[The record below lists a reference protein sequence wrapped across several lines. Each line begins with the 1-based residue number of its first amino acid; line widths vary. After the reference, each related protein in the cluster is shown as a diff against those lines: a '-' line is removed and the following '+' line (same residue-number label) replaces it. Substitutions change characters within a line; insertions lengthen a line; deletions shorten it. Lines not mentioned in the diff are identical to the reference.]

1 MVEQFAADYSAAEQ
15 SLKGTED
22 DQSSIHYPTV
32 FLYIGD
38 ETEQAIEPMMK
49 SNALRW
55 ANHAGVVYGHVSS
68 GSSARDGTAANLF
81 TIPLEGLA
89 PQGEEKRQIRTRIG
103 SGFHQSPEGLGLLN
117 RALRQMNDTIGDY
130 GRMYASFDRL
140 HLAVITRADDP
151 MNILVP
157 DIALLAQSIFGT
169 LFKSVQMDLFVLLQ
183 EREQSDS
190 YGYAAATGI
199 SFLREIERFQ
209 SPDFCYRA
217 PLLLA
222 GDGLTIPVEHQSAPL
237 FDLVYLL
244 SDRNEK
250 GMTPYNGME
259 QNYEIICRIMLLK
272 NRGQREADLHYNGE
286 SYNNMSFKHSLISE
300 SGRLG
305 LVSAG
310 LAKVQRPS
318 YAIALTV
325 LYHLF
330 DQVIVRLQSGP
341 ELSAADKLRFFGV
354 DAPSLS
360 ARSKERMPLP
370 DRLADMRGL
379 ITSGVRYD
387 ELRGMSLSQAEHALY
402 GSSCES
408 FFNQHFVQNAKLQLE
423 GLDVAGAL
431 KRTLSR
437 SMAEEPR
444 ISFYHLYKWTDD
456 SQGKGEVIGAV
467 QEKIR
472 ELTRSIDDLQEEL
485 VQLYDSRVDDLKFQ
499 RVPFMDKRNIRA
511 FTHAFLG
518 QVYGLRYERLKLETE
533 LVIYRRYAAELE
545 QLNQWYRVRIERL
558 HDLRAQLKTK
568 AKQSISLGDDYI
580 GQNVF
585 DYYERVTADALRE
598 LEEKRGESVL
608 FEERYIGNVAEL
620 LEQEESVFIERLI
633 VVCRRDILTTS
644 RFALSFE
651 EELLQRANVSVSY
664 TNRQALPKEELFEQ
678 LYRML
683 EEHASIH
690 IRLFDYTHKH
700 RYEEKYFIGD
710 RSSEFIRY
718 AFSMDES
725 SRIHKLGCLHENRS
739 SGVEKLHLMGGF
751 HMEDMMYYRNA
762 KSYYDAY
769 VQDGYKFHAAQESEL
784 PTLR

>member
-22 DQSSIHYPTV
+22 DQSSIHFPTV
-32 FLYIGD
+32 FLFIGD

-49 SNALRW
+49 SNTLRW

-68 GSSARDGTAANLF
+68 GSSAREATVANLF
-81 TIPLEGLA
+81 TIPLSGLA
-89 PQGEEKRQIRTRIG
+89 PQGEDKRLIRARIG
-103 SGFHQSPEGLGLLN
+103 SGFHQAADGLGLLN
-117 RALRQMNDTIGDY
+117 RTLRQMNDTIGDY

-151 MNILVP
+151 MNVLVP
-157 DIALLAQSIFGT
+157 DITLLAQSIFGT

-209 SPDFCYRA
+209 SSAFSYRA
-217 PLLLA
+217 PLLQA

-250 GMTPYNGME
+250 GMSPYNGME
-259 QNYEIICRIMLLK
+259 QNYEIICRILLLK
-272 NRGQREADLHYNGE
+272 NRSQREMNLQFNGE
-286 SYNNMSFKHSLISE
+286 SYNNTSFKHSLMAE

-310 LAKVQRPS
+310 LAKVHRPS

-330 DQVIVRLQSGP
+330 DQVIVRLQSGA

-354 DAPSLS
+354 DAHTLS
-360 ARSKERMPLP
+360 ARSKERVPQP
-370 DRLADMRGL
+370 DRLADMKGL

-387 ELRGMSLSQAEHALY
+387 ELRGMTLSQAEHALY
-402 GSSCES
+402 GSSCEA
-408 FFNQHFVQNAKLQLE
+408 FFNQHFVQTAKQQLD
-423 GLDVAGAL
+423 GMDVAGAI

-437 SMAEEPR
+437 SMSEEPR
-444 ISFYHLYKWTDD
+444 ISFYHLYKWTDE
-456 SQGKGEVIGAV
+456 SHGRGEVIGSV

-472 ELTRSIDDLQEEL
+472 ELSRAIEDIQEEL
-485 VQLYDSRVDDLKFQ
+485 VQLYDSRVEDLKFQ
-499 RVPFMDKRNIRA
+499 RVPFMDKRNVRSLIH
-511 FTHAFLG
+511 TFLD

-585 DYYERVTADALRE
+585 DYYERVTADALHE
-598 LEEKRGESVL
+598 LEEKRGASIL
-608 FEERYIGNVAEL
+608 FEERYIGNVGDL

-644 RFALSFE
+644 RFVLSFE
-651 EELLQRANVSVSY
+651 EELLHRANVSVSY
-664 TNRQALPKEELFEQ
+664 TNRQALPKEELFQQ

-683 EEHASIH
+683 EENAAIH

-700 RYEEKYFIGD
+700 RYEEKYIFGD

-718 AFSMDES
+718 AFGLDES

-762 KSYYDAY
+762 KAFYDAY
-769 VQDGYKFHAAQESEL
+769 VQDGYKFHSTDESEL
-784 PTLR
+784 PDLH

>member
-1 MVEQFAADYSAAEQ
+1 MVEQFAAEYSAAEQ

-32 FLYIGD
+32 FLFIGD
-38 ETEQAIEPMMK
+38 ETEQAIEPVMK

-55 ANHAGVVYGHVSS
+55 ANHAGVVYGHVSG
-68 GSSARDGTAANLF
+68 GSSAREGAAANLF
-81 TIPLEGLA
+81 TIPLAELV
-89 PQGEEKRQIRTRIG
+89 PQGREKRTIRQGIG
-103 SGFHQSPEGLGLLN
+103 SGFHDAAEGLGLLN

-140 HLAVITRADDP
+140 HLAVIVRADDP

-157 DIALLAQSIFGT
+157 DITLLAQSIFGS

-183 EREQSDS
+183 EREQSDA

-199 SFLREIERFQ
+199 SFLREVERFQ
-209 SPDFCYRA
+209 SPDYSYHA
-217 PLLLA
+217 PLMQA
-222 GDGLTIPVEHQSAPL
+222 GDGLSIPVVHQSAPL

-250 GMTPYNGME
+250 GMTPFNGME

-272 NRGQREADLHYNGE
+272 NRGQREAEMHVSGE
-286 SYNNMSFKHSLISE
+286 SYNNTSFKHSLMSE
-300 SGRLG
+300 SGRVG

-341 ELSAADKLRFFGV
+341 ELSSADKLRFFGV
-354 DAPSLS
+354 DAATLA
-360 ARSKERMPLP
+360 ARSKERVPLP
-370 DRLADMRGL
+370 DRLADMKGL
-379 ITSGVRYD
+379 ITSGVRYE
-387 ELRGMSLSQAEHALY
+387 ELKGMTLSQAEHALY

-408 FFNQHFVQNAKLQLE
+408 FFNQHFVQNAKQQLE
-423 GLDVAGAL
+423 GIDVAAAL

-444 ISFYHLYKWTDD
+444 ISFYHLYKWTDE
-456 SQGKGEVIGAV
+456 SLGRGEVIGAV

-472 ELTRSIDDLQEEL
+472 ELTRAIEDIQEEL
-485 VQLYDSRVDDLKFQ
+485 IQLYDSRVEDLKFQ
-499 RVPFMDKRNIRA
+499 RVPFMDKRNVRSFI
-511 FTHAFLG
+511 HAFLDE
-518 QVYGLRYERLKLETE
+518 VYGLRYERLKLETE
-533 LVIYRRYAAELE
+533 LVVYRRYAAELE

-558 HDLRAQLKTK
+558 HDLRSQLKTK

-585 DYYERVTADALRE
+585 DYYERVTAEALRE
-598 LEEKRGESVL
+598 LEEKRGESIL
-608 FEERYIGNVAEL
+608 FEDRYIGNVAEL
-620 LEQEESVFIERLI
+620 LEQEEPVFIERLI
-633 VVCRRDILTTS
+633 AVCRRDILTAS
-644 RFALSFE
+644 GFAMSFE

-664 TNRQALPKEELFEQ
+664 TNRQALPKEELFER

-683 EEHASIH
+683 EEHAAIH

-700 RYEEKYFIGD
+700 RYEEKYFFGD

-718 AFSMDES
+718 AFGMDEA
-725 SRIHKLGCLHENRS
+725 SRLHKLGCLHENRS

-751 HMEDMMYYRNA
+751 HVEDMMYYRNA
-762 KSYYDAY
+762 KAFYDAY
-769 VQDGYKFHAAQESEL
+769 VQDGHQFHAIEESEL
-784 PTLR
+784 PALR

>member
-38 ETEQAIEPMMK
+38 DVETAIEPMMK

-55 ANHAGVVYGHVSS
+55 ANHAGVVYGHISS
-68 GSSARDGTAANLF
+68 GLGTREEAAANLF
-81 TIPLEGLA
+81 TIPLSGLA
-89 PQGEEKRQIRTRIG
+89 SQQEDKRTIRERIG
-103 SGFHQSPEGLGLLN
+103 SGFHATSDHLHNLN
-117 RALRQMNDTIGDY
+117 RSLRQMNDAIGDY

-140 HLAVITRADDP
+140 HLAVIARADDP

-169 LFKSVQMDLFVLLQ
+169 MFKSVQMDLFVLLQ
-183 EREQSDS
+183 EREQSES
-190 YGYAAATGI
+190 FGYAAATGI
-199 SFLREIERFQ
+199 GFLRELERFQ
-209 SPDFCYRA
+209 RPDFTYHA
-217 PLLLA
+217 PLMVT
-222 GDGLTIPVEHQSAPL
+222 GDGLAIPVEHQSASL

-250 GMTPYNGME
+250 GMAAYNGME
-259 QNYEIICRIMLLK
+259 HNYEIICRIMLLK
-272 NRGQREADLHYNGE
+272 NRGHRESDIHYNGE
-286 SYNNMSFKHSLISE
+286 SYNNTSFKHSLITE

-330 DQVIVRLQSGP
+330 DQVIVRLQSTP
-341 ELSAADKLRFFGV
+341 ELSVKEKLRFFGV
-354 DAPSLS
+354 DAATLS
-360 ARSKERMPLP
+360 ARSMERVPLP
-370 DRLADMRGL
+370 DKLADMKGL

-387 ELRGMSLSQAEHALY
+387 ELRGMTLSQAEHALY
-402 GSSCES
+402 GNSCDS
-408 FFNQHFVQNAKLQLE
+408 FFNQHFVQKAKLRLE
-423 GLDVAGAL
+423 ELDVAGAL
-431 KRTLSR
+431 KRMLSR
-437 SMAEEPR
+437 SMAEQR
-444 ISFYHLYKWTDD
+444 QISFYQLYKWTDGNGD
-456 SQGKGEVIGAV
+456 VIKAV
-467 QEKIR
+467 HEKIR
-472 ELTRSIDDLQEEL
+472 DLSREIEQIQEEL
-485 VQLYDSRVDDLKFQ
+485 IQTYDSRVEDLKFQ
-499 RVPFMDKRNIRA
+499 RVPFMDKRNIRS
-511 FTHAFLG
+511 FIHAFLEKI
-518 QVYGLRYERLKLETE
+518 YGLRYERLKLETE
-533 LVIYRRYAAELE
+533 LVVYRRYAEELE

-568 AKQSISLGDDYI
+568 AKQSISLGDGYI

-585 DYYERVTADALRE
+585 DYYERVTADVLHE
-598 LEEKRGESVL
+598 LEEKRGAAVL

-620 LEQEESVFIERLI
+620 LEQEESVFMNRLI
-633 VVCRRDILTTS
+633 VVCRRDILTTE
-644 RFALSFE
+644 RFNLSFE

-664 TNRQALPKEELFEQ
+664 SNRKALPKEELFQQ

-683 EEHASIH
+683 EEHATIH

-700 RYEEKYFIGD
+700 RYEEQYLFGD
-710 RSSEFIRY
+710 RDSEFIRY
-718 AFSMDES
+718 AFGMDEA

-751 HMEDMMYYRNA
+751 HVEDMMYYRNA
-762 KSYYDAY
+762 KVFYEAY
-769 VQDGYKFHAAQESEL
+769 LQDGYKFHALEESEL
-784 PTLR
+784 PALR